1 MGDSLVA
8 SGGNVTVRF
17 EGQVA
22 SFDSLLSVNGG
33 SGDDT
38 ILGGPGDDQ
47 LLGLGGDD
55 QITGSTGA
63 DIADAGAGNDRIVAG
78 VGNDIQL
85 FGGAGKDVV
94 NGGAGNDRCV
104 ATVDNVDGNDKAIGG
119 PGHDTR
125 YTDPGDIRIG
135 FEASRPCLGG

>member
-1 MGDSLVA
+1 MVRRVRSVLVA
-8 SGGNVTVRF
+8 IGVGVLLTGTVAPAPGG
-17 EGQVA
+17 A
-22 SFDSLLSVNGG
+22 SVLRRG
-33 SGDDT
+33 SPPCT
-38 ILGGPGDDQ
+38 IVG
-47 LLGLGGDD
+47 
-55 QITGSTGA
+55 T
-63 DIADAGAGNDRIVAG
+63 AGNDRIVAG